1 MTKNTIRK
9 SIPSDWKKKIFN
21 ITKKCVIQN
30 KVLKCKKELLRF
42 ERCKKL
48 ALEIVQKLNAKLQN

>member
-9 SIPSDWKKKIFN
+9 SISNDWKKKIFN
-21 ITKKCVIQN
+21 ITKKSVTQN
-30 KVLKCKKELLRF
+30 KILMRKKELLRF

-48 ALEIVQKLNAKLQN
+48 ALEIVKKLNAKLEN